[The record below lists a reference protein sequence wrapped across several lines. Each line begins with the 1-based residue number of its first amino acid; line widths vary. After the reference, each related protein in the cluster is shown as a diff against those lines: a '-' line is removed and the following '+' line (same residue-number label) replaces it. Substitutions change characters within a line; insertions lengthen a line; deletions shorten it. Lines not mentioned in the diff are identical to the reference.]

1 MKRSELV
8 EKLIIEGFSEKT
20 LVNFSDKQLNSLAQ
34 RILGEAITTTAK
46 ALSQSAD
53 LQNLAKKQDI
63 KLVGEDGEVS
73 EELKGKQKN
82 LDKNHNG
89 KIDGQDFKI
98 LKGQKKEKKKEGV
111 DIKEWVGA
119 LAEEN
124 FHSFT
129 SKNEIM
135 ELIKVKLNEN
145 QPSPSQPTPETPV
158 REKPTTK
165 PGKPKRENPFE
176 PKHTPK
182 PKALGEEGDVNQNKT
197 KIPEFMKF
205 KNLGFKFKDQ
215 K

>member
-135 ELIKVKLNEN
+135 ELIKVKINEN
-145 QPSPSQPTPETPV
+145 QPAPSKPTRETPV
-158 REKPTTK
+158 REKPSTK
-165 PGKPKRENPFE
+165 PEKPSRENPFE
-176 PKHTPK
+176 PKHKPK
-182 PKALGEEGDVNQNKT
+182 PKALDQPAKKMGTVEIPDYLTFDQL
-197 KIPEFMKF
+197 KI
-205 KNLGFKFKDQ
+205 NFKDQ
-215 K
+215 